1 MNDIGWEQKLLEG
14 VEEGVEVEPFICG
27 EAVFGACCVDD
38 VLSKMLGADAIVH
51 FGHSEIVPRSVVCG
65 KDGAFLA
72 VYVPVT
78 SSQWSVE
85 AAHDA
90 IAHGIPCDQRLAV
103 VSTVQFV
110 RGARQIADMLR
121 ADGRTVDCPTIPGLS
136 QGEILGCTAPT
147 FAPGTVD
154 AIVFVFGSFC
164 FSPFFSLFIHCFQTH
179 IPDTWEMD
187 GSIWRQQCSPTHTHQ
202 RSSTTRSLDTF
213 HVRNTTAKPLLNGVG
228 LSSSVPHIHPLV
240 NNSSPLYVCT

>member
-90 IAHGIPCDQRLAV
+90 IAHGIPHDQRLAV

-154 AIVFVFGSFC
+154 AIVFVLVPSSLLSF
-164 FSPFFSLFIHCFQTH
+164 IVHHTVH
-179 IPDTWEMD
+179 K
-187 GSIWRQQCSPTHTHQ
+187 RTHTRYVGDGRFHLEAAMLANPHTPTVQYDPFTGHFSREEHDCQAIAQ
-202 RSSTTRSLDTF
+202 RRRFVFCSS
-213 HVRNTTAKPLLNGVG
+213 
-228 LSSSVPHIHPLV
+228 LSVI

>member
-1 MNDIGWEQKLLEG
+1 MCAEQRLLEG
-14 VEEGVEVEPFICG
+14 VEEDAEVEPFICG

-78 SSQWSVE
+78 SSQWSV
-85 AAHDA
+85 ADAHAA
-90 IAHGIPCDQRLAV
+90 IAHALPRDQRLAV

-110 RGARQIADMLR
+110 RGARQITDMLR
-121 ADGRTVDCPTIPGLS
+121 ADGRSVECPTIPGLS

-147 FAPGTVD
+147 FAPGTID
-154 AIVFVFGSFC
+154 AIVFVDVSSALLC
-164 FSPFFSLFIHCFQTH
+164 LF
-179 IPDTWEMD
+179 
-187 GSIWRQQCSPTHTHQ
+187 
-202 RSSTTRSLDTF
+202 F
-213 HVRNTTAKPLLNGVG
+213 HVLTRTHVHVHAHTGMWGTAGSTWRPR
-228 LSSSVPHIHPLV
+228 
-240 NNSSPLYVCT
+240 

>member
-1 MNDIGWEQKLLEG
+1 MRHRTAGPRHPFCLNSFFLILSPFSFLNDIGWEQKLLEG

-90 IAHGIPCDQRLAV
+90 IAHGIPHDQRLAV

-164 FSPFFSLFIHCFQTH
+164 FSPFFSLFIHCSQTNTYQ
-179 IPDTWEMD
+179 ICGRWTVPPG
-187 GSIWRQQCSPTHTHQ
+187 GSNACQPAHTNFPV
-202 RSSTTRSLDTF
+202 RSVHWALFT
-213 HVRNTTAKPLLNGVG
+213 
-228 LSSSVPHIHPLV
+228 
-240 NNSSPLYVCT
+240 

>member
-1 MNDIGWEQKLLEG
+1 MGTETAGGRGRGRGSGAVHLWRGG
-14 VEEGVEVEPFICG
+14 VWRVLRGRRAVE
-27 EAVFGACCVDD
+27 
-38 VLSKMLGADAIVH
+38 DAGRGRDCAL
-51 FGHSEIVPRSVVCG
+51 GHSEIVPRSVVCG

-90 IAHGIPCDQRLAV
+90 IAHGIPHDQRLAV

-154 AIVFVFGSFC
+154 AIVFVLV
-164 FSPFFSLFIHCFQTH
+164 FSLLSFVVHHSLLANTH
-179 IPDTWEMD
+179 QIRGRWTVPSG
-187 GSIWRQQCSPTHTHQ
+187 GSNARQPTHTNVP
-202 RSSTTRSLDTF
+202 
-213 HVRNTTAKPLLNGVG
+213 VRPVHWTLFT
-228 LSSSVPHIHPLV
+228 
-240 NNSSPLYVCT
+240 

>member
-1 MNDIGWEQKLLEG
+1 MGWEQKLLEG

-90 IAHGIPCDQRLAV
+90 IAHGIPRDQRLAV

-154 AIVFVFGSFC
+154 AIVFVLVF
-164 FSPFFSLFIHCFQTH
+164 FSPFFRCSSFTACKHTS
-179 IPDTWEMD
+179 DTWEMD
-187 GSIWRQQCSPTHTHQ
+187 GSIWRQQCSPTRTHQ
-202 RSSTTRSLDTF
+202 RSSTIRSLGTF
-213 HVRNTTAKPLLNGVG
+213 HVRSTTAKPLLNDVG